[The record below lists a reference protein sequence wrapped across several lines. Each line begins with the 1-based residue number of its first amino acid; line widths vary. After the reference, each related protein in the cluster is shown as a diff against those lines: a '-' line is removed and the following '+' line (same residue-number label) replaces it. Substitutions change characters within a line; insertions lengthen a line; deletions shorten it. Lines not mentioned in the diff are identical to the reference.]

1 MKVYVLVCSIS
12 VAYYGVFATL
22 YAAQESRETR
32 MELEG
37 RTMESYTILAV
48 SI

>member
-22 YAAQESRETR
+22 EAAQESREIW
-32 MELEG
+32 MEIEG
-37 RTMESYTILAV
+37 RTMESYKILAD